1 MAPESNVQMKSVQ
14 KNPPL
19 EFPGGSVGCGSW
31 VVPAVAVI
39 IAVAQVGSL
48 ASELQNAASEAK
60 ITTTTII
67 IIYLLSLFP
76 PSIMGNCLF
85 SVFNLRFWF
94 VILVCIPPVP
104 QECNRNTFPAFFGPL
119 ASLQVLPLCSKPCS
133 LCAVRSAPPHFPLPL
148 YSSSPTFGRLCCFLS
163 FAVASN
169 AVMSSLCIEVWFCHF
184 VSLG

>member
-31 VVPAVAVI
+31 VVPAVAVV

-94 VILVCIPPVP
+94 VILVCIPQSPRSVI
-104 QECNRNTFPAFFGPL
+104 ETLFPL
-119 ASLQVLPLCSKPCS
+119 SLVLWHLSRCS
-133 LCAVRSAPPHFPLPL
+133 LCAVSRVPSVRSAALRLTFLCLFILPVPPL
-148 YSSSPTFGRLCCFLS
+148 GVC
-163 FAVASN
+163 VASCRLLLP
-169 AVMSSLCIEVWFCHF
+169 VMLWWVACA
-184 VSLG
+184 